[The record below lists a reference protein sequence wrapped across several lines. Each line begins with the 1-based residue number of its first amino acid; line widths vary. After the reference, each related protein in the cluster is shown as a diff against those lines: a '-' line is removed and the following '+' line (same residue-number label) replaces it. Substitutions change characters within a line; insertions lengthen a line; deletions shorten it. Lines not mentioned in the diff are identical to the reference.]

1 MGRHLLARW
10 AVWASLAL
18 AWAGPAVGAV
28 ATTTCPPPLP
38 AVTTSTGKALA
49 KDHGLLWRVSRDGR
63 SSYLFGT
70 LHVGKPAWQQLGPQ
84 LTAALQTSDVL
95 AVEVDP
101 SDPALADALRE
112 ALPLAAASDAS
123 SAALS
128 PALQARLDKAFERA
142 CVDGQAMAGLHP
154 VLQMT
159 ALTVMQARWLGSDA
173 AYASEH
179 LLAGQAR
186 AQGLRIV
193 SLETPAQQV
202 QALVPADAAEADKVL
217 SQGLAQLEKQSGR
230 RLLARL
236 IKTWET
242 GDLAALEN
250 FEAWCE
256 CASSAEERRFYR
268 RLNDERNPGL
278 ADGIEV
284 QHAQGHRVLAAVGAL
299 HMTGPQSLPRLLAKR
314 GFKVER
320 IGFAK

>member
-1 MGRHLLARW
+1 LTRLAVRAGRVL
-10 AVWASLAL
+10 SLAL
-18 AWAGPAVGAV
+18 AVGV
-28 ATTTCPPPLP
+28 APVLAASSCPPPLSAAP
-38 AVTTSTGKALA
+38 DVSSQTVA

-70 LHVGKPAWQQLGPQ
+70 LHVGKPSWQLLGPQ

-95 AVEVDP
+95 ALEVDP

-112 ALPLAAASDAS
+112 ALPLATASEGLG
-123 SAALS
+123 AALT
-128 PALQARLDKAFERA
+128 PGLQARLDQAFERA

-179 LLAGQAR
+179 VLAGQAR
-186 AQGLRIV
+186 AQGQRIV

-202 QALVPADAAEADKVL
+202 QALVPSNAAEAEKIL
-217 SQGLAQLEKQSGR
+217 SQGLTQLEKQSGR
-230 RLLARL
+230 RVLARL

-242 GDLAALEN
+242 GDLVALEK

-256 CASSAEERRFYR
+256 CASTAEERRFYR

-278 ADGIEV
+278 ADGIEA
-284 QHAQGHRVLAAVGAL
+284 QHAQGRRVLAAVGAL

-314 GFKVER
+314 GFEVER
-320 IGFAK
+320 IGFTK